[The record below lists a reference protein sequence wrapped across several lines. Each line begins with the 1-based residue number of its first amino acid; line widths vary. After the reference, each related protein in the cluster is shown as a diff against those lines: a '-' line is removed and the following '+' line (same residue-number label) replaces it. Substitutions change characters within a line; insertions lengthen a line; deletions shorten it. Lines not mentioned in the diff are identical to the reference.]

1 MGGINW
7 EVGNDK
13 HILLYV
19 KQITYKD
26 LWYSTGNSIQY
37 GGKNLLRKDICKCIH
52 NSVL

>member
-26 LWYSTGNSIQY
+26 LLYSTGNSIQY
-37 GGKNLLRKDICKCIH
+37 GGKTFKK
-52 NSVL
+52 S